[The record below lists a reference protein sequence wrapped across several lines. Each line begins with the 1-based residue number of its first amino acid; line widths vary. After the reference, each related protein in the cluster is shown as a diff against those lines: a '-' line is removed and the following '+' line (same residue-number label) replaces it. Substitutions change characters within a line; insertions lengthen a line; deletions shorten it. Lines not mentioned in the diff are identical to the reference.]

1 MVKRPKKFRE
11 IFYRLNQT
19 RPLLRLVASSHLLLS
34 ASMHTRHCT
43 RWWYT
48 RRATKPSF
56 SPHHTL
62 SVAIEESNG
71 APGEATSEAPG
82 EPLPR
87 PSLPAS
93 AGAGAAPVSDD
104 AGRSPPRHATEG
116 RAAGDRPLGETAPL
130 FLKWSWRSGLLSV
143 GFCWGEMKSGFVEML
158 LASVRRAGFVF
169 LVRACCVRK
178 MKKSL
183 TSRRRASRSM
193 RVRVSC
199 CSSWPPFVLCTISSD
214 FRNAVKSCVLVATK
228 WVLLRVVHQICA

>member
-1 MVKRPKKFRE
+1 
-11 IFYRLNQT
+11 
-19 RPLLRLVASSHLLLS
+19 
-34 ASMHTRHCT
+34 MHTRHCT

-56 SPHHTL
+56 SPHHSL

-71 APGEATSEAPG
+71 APGEATGEALA

-87 PSLPAS
+87 PRLPATDG
-93 AGAGAAPVSDD
+93 AGAGADAAPVSDD